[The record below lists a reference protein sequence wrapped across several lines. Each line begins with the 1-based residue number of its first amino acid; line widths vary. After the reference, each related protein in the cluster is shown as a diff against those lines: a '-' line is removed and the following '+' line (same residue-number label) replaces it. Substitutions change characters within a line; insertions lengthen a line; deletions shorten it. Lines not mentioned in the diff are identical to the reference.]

1 MTALYGRPKFSSTE
15 TKVGVIQ
22 WDLDI
27 AQRVNDEEEVEMVSA
42 AREAALQ
49 AMVIHP
55 RLGIGWETTVND
67 LTREVRLRFKLLGL
81 PLPIKK
87 SIPFSEAVRVA
98 VVCRESWWSRAGGP
112 FGNVQ
117 GFLMFGIASVS
128 EAREPMPTKGW
139 RYDLLMTQEGGRTIR
154 MEVLKSSR
162 AADDLVGQLRHRLG
176 LPSAN

>member
-1 MTALYGRPKFSSTE
+1 
-15 TKVGVIQ
+15 VGVIQ
-22 WDLDI
+22 WKLDI
-27 AQRVNDEEEVEMVSA
+27 TQRVNDEEEVEMVSA

-55 RLGIGWETTVND
+55 RLGTGWETTVHD

-87 SIPFSEAVRVA
+87 RIPFSEVVHVA
-98 VVCRESWWSRAGGP
+98 VVCRESWWSRAGG
-112 FGNVQ
+112 
-117 GFLMFGIASVS
+117 FLVYPWNLAS
-128 EAREPMPTKGW
+128 AGPGTRLDRTPMSTAGW

-154 MEVLKSSR
+154 LEVLKSSR

-176 LPSAN
+176 FPYAN